1 MPNGKS
7 FSRMKIPFVKIF
19 YFFRQKIGMI
29 LEVTKCHTDA
39 TDFSDFSNVNNG
51 NGNFNLN
58 LNGNFNLNL
67 NGNFNLN
74 LNWNVNFNWL

>member
-1 MPNGKS
+1 MPSGKS

-51 NGNFNLN
+51 NFNLNGNVNVNFNLN
-58 LNGNFNLNL
+58 GNVD
-67 NGNFNLN
+67 
-74 LNWNVNFNWL
+74 VNFNWL

>member
-1 MPNGKS
+1 MPSGKS

-51 NGNFNLN
+51 NGN
-58 LNGNFNLNL
+58 LNGNGNNLNVNFND
-67 NGNFNLN
+67 NGNVNLN
-74 LNWNVNFNWL
+74 LNWNFNWL

>member
-51 NGNFNLN
+51 NGNN
-58 LNGNFNLNL
+58 LNGNV
-67 NGNFNLN
+67 NFNLN
-74 LNWNVNFNWL
+74 VNFNDNGNVNFNFNWL

>member
-51 NGNFNLN
+51 NGNNLN
-58 LNGNFNLNL
+58 VNFNGNFN
-67 NGNFNLN
+67 FN